1 MNFGNKILLS
11 GLVSAAVFSSVCL
24 AEEKK
29 PATETE
35 ETSRSGAILF
45 RIENIKP
52 LENTEGTV
60 EKCSFV
66 LTAYNRMD
74 KAVKEADLELQWNDK
89 ISGKYIIDGAEVKP
103 VSTKDAVKAITQSV
117 SLYNIAPH
125 IQKSFTFTVDT
136 NKCYLLLDNLVYKVE
151 SCATEDDKVVVK
163 NNVQTG
169 KPNSCSDKFDYINS
183 QNPEY
188 YAEFKDKPD
197 SMAEKQD
204 DEAKQE
210 ENTRITNLYHDVL
223 LEIEEIGKTIHSV
236 E

>member
-1 MNFGNKILLS
+1 
-11 GLVSAAVFSSVCL
+11 
-24 AEEKK
+24 
-29 PATETE
+29 
-35 ETSRSGAILF
+35 
-45 RIENIKP
+45 
-52 LENTEGTV
+52 
-60 EKCSFV
+60 
-66 LTAYNRMD
+66 
-74 KAVKEADLELQWNDK
+74 
-89 ISGKYIIDGAEVKP
+89 
-103 VSTKDAVKAITQSV
+103 
-117 SLYNIAPH
+117 
-125 IQKSFTFTVDT
+125 
-136 NKCYLLLDNLVYKVE
+136 LLLDNLVYKVE